1 VLTAGQ
7 TSCPATRMTPADEDQ
22 PRDLLFPRMD
32 GDDSGET
39 IPLQPPADPLDPMKP
54 GGGPSSAYHSPLEHR
69 IEPTETEASESYS
82 LSNPPANYEPGDQPV
97 WQKVQQVKPDLTP
110 TPDPLAIPKPKS
122 KPRQGG
128 SLVGCNT
135 IVFLASVCVMVLE
148 LTASRLIAKHVGSSL
163 YTWTSVIGVV
173 LLGIT
178 VGNFIGGW
186 LADRFNPEKL
196 VARLFL
202 LASAACFSV
211 LWLDQLVGTGD
222 RPENM
227 DWPVWV
233 FLTVAQMFFI
243 PATVLGTIS
252 PVVAS
257 VALAKRRST
266 GMTVGSVY
274 AWGAL
279 GSIVGTFLT
288 GFYLIDTF
296 GTKAIIGGTS
306 GMLAVIGIFVAS
318 GQTLFRSA
326 VAFGWLQFLLITT
339 AAAAATEDTG
349 RLVGSWIGGVT
360 TSHDSAIV
368 ELDNWYRGS
377 GLRLPDFAR
386 EDLLERCQSQS
397 LDGLEAD
404 GVLEFGRWLHSG
416 RRQDLT
422 DATQAAIEDIV
433 RYEYEHNVTIEA
445 WQNHT
450 GDIATHLHELGILL
464 WLRADM
470 TGEYHDESNYSY
482 INVSDSYEE
491 GESVKQLQLDK
502 LMHSYFN
509 PNDPTRL
516 YYEYENIYA
525 EITDRVA
532 AGWDRRTTV
541 QVPTFS
547 GLPDVVAKLPS
558 WATYDETTGTLS
570 VPGAVSES
578 RRKELLN
585 ASVYSEYWLAV
596 ERLGKTTRSNFWGGF
611 SSEPVETIP
620 EGLLNDDFTKKRLSY
635 DQSFKLLNVYEEL
648 TKQDEDRL
656 CAAGAAK
663 SDAPWRE
670 LVQKLSRNSRATN
683 TFFIGGGG
691 FVFPRWI
698 EIEYPKSARIDVAEL
713 DPAVKLA
720 VQEAMGL
727 PPDDETL
734 VRTLIGDARNVTD
747 DLLREQKRLE
757 SAGKTLHYDFVYG
770 DAFNDFGVPWHLTTQ
785 EYTQK
790 VSQLLDPE
798 HGVYLVNVID
808 IWPRAEFPP
817 EEPEE
822 PALIG
827 IPKLPAEVFG
837 TFLLTE
843 NWAMV
848 PAFPGFEV
856 QPLADGTHRIGYRG
870 RMTEAMREDLKNLAP
885 SNSEFVKG
893 VDEIYYRSNVSKVG
907 RFVSS
912 YVNTIAQEFPNIYVF
927 STEPGPPS
935 PLRDTFIIAASKKP
949 LPLDDL
955 PSTGD
960 HWQIAPFATR
970 IEKDGNT
977 VNGGQMEPLLH
988 TARNLILTDDYAP
1001 VDTLL
1006 KPVFVDQY

>member
-1 VLTAGQ
+1 
-7 TSCPATRMTPADEDQ
+7 MTPADDDQ
-22 PRDLLFPRMD
+22 SSDPFFRGKDR
-32 GDDSGET
+32 DDSGET
-39 IPLQPPADPLDPMKP
+39 IPLQPPRDPLEPMKP
-54 GGGPSSAYHSPLEHR
+54 GGGPASAYHSPLEHR
-69 IEPTETEASESYS
+69 IEPAADDGESYS
-82 LSNPPANYEPGDQPV
+82 FSNPPPNYGASDKPV
-97 WQKVQQVKPDLTP
+97 WQTVQQVKPDLTP
-110 TPDPLAIPKPKS
+110 TPDPLARPKPKTR
-122 KPRQGG
+122 KKGG
-128 SLVGCNT
+128 SLVGCNV

-186 LADRFNPEKL
+186 LADRFDPNKL

-306 GMLAVIGIFVAS
+306 GMLAVIGVFVAT

-339 AAAAATEDTG
+339 AAAAATEDAG
-349 RLVGSWIGGVT
+349 RLIGGWIGSVT
-360 TSHDSAIV
+360 TSHDSAV
-368 ELDNWYRGS
+368 VQLDEWYNSS

-386 EDLLERCQSQS
+386 EDLLERCRSRS
-397 LDGLEAD
+397 VDGLNEEA
-404 GVLEFGRWLHSG
+404 VAELKRWLRSG
-416 RRQDLT
+416 QRQDLT
-422 DATQAAIEDIV
+422 DDTRAAIKAAIQH
-433 RYEYEHNVTIEA
+433 EYEHNVTIEA

-450 GDIATHLHELGILL
+450 GDIAGHLHELGILL
-464 WLRADM
+464 WLRSDQS
-470 TGEYHDESNYSY
+470 GEYHDESNYSY
-482 INVSDSYEE
+482 INVSDGFED

-509 PNDPTRL
+509 PADPTRL
-516 YYEYENIYA
+516 YYEYEKIYA

-541 QVPTFS
+541 KVPS
-547 GLPDVVAKLPS
+547 SPGLPEIVGKLPP
-558 WATYDETTGTLS
+558 WVTYDAAAKTLS

-578 RRKELLN
+578 RRKDLIN
-585 ASVYSEYWLAV
+585 ASAYAEYWLAV
-596 ERLGKTTRSNFWGGF
+596 ERLGLSTRSDFWGGF
-611 SSEPVETIP
+611 SSETIQTIP
-620 EGLLNDDFTKKRLSY
+620 EGALTDDFWKKRLSY
-635 DQSFKLLNVYEEL
+635 DSSFKKLNVYEEL
-648 TKQDEDRL
+648 SEQDEDKL

-663 SDAPWRE
+663 SHAPWRE
-670 LVQKLSRNSRATN
+670 VVRSLSRNSRATS

-727 PPDDETL
+727 APDGETL

-747 DLLREQKRLE
+747 DLLREQQRLE
-757 SAGKTLHYDFVYG
+757 ADGKKLHYDFVYG

-808 IWPRAEFPP
+808 IWPRAEYPP
-817 EEPEE
+817 EELAES
-822 PALIG
+822 ALVG
-827 IPKLPAEVFG
+827 IPKLPTEIFG
-837 TFLLTE
+837 KYLLTE
-843 NWAMV
+843 DWIMM
-848 PAFPGFEV
+848 PAFPGFET
-856 QPLADGTHRIGYRG
+856 QPLEDGTHRIGYRG
-870 RMTEAMREDLKNLAP
+870 RMTPEMRDDLKKLAP
-885 SNSEFVKG
+885 ASPEFVKG
-893 VDEIYYRSNVSKVG
+893 VERLYTKSNQAQAG
-907 RFVSS
+907 RFLSS

-935 PLRDTFIIAASKKP
+935 PWRDTFVIAASKKP

-955 PSTGD
+955 PSTGE

-970 IEKDGNT
+970 VKQDGQT
-977 VNGGQMEPLLH
+977 VDGGQMKPLLH
-988 TARNLILTDDYAP
+988 TARNLVLTDDYAP

>member
-1 VLTAGQ
+1 
-7 TSCPATRMTPADEDQ
+7 MTPADDDQ
-22 PRDLLFPRMD
+22 SSDPLFPRRDSD
-32 GDDSGET
+32 GSGET
-39 IPLQPPADPLDPMKP
+39 IPLQPPADPLDPLKP
-54 GGGPSSAYHSPLEHR
+54 GGGPASAYHSPLEHR
-69 IEPTETEASESYS
+69 IEPIETDGNESYS
-82 LSNPPANYEPGDQPV
+82 LSNPPENYEADGKPV

-110 TPDPLAIPKPKS
+110 TPDPLARPRPKARK
-122 KPRQGG
+122 KGG
-128 SLVGCNT
+128 SLVGCNL

-186 LADRFNPEKL
+186 LADRFNPDKL
-196 VARLFL
+196 VARLFF

-211 LWLDQLVGTGD
+211 LWLDQLVGTSD
-222 RPENM
+222 RPEGM

-257 VALAKRRST
+257 VALAKRRRT

-306 GMLAVIGIFVAS
+306 GMLAVIGVFVAT

-349 RLVGSWIGGVT
+349 RLIGGWIGSVT
-360 TSHDSAIV
+360 ASHDSAIIQ
-368 ELDNWYRGS
+368 LDEWYRSS

-386 EDLLERCQSQS
+386 EDLLERCQTRS
-397 LDGLEAD
+397 LDGLDEEA
-404 GVLEFGRWLHSG
+404 VAELGRWLRSG
-416 RRQDLT
+416 QREDLT
-422 DATQAAIEDIV
+422 DETRAAIEATIQH
-433 RYEYEHNVTIEA
+433 EYEHNVTIEA

-450 GDIATHLHELGILL
+450 GDIAAHLHELGILL
-464 WLRADM
+464 RLRADK

-482 INVSDSYEE
+482 INVSDGFED
-491 GESVKQLQLDK
+491 GESVKRLQLDK
-502 LMHSYFN
+502 LMHSYFY

-516 YYEYENIYA
+516 YYAYEKIYA

-532 AGWDRRTTV
+532 AGWGRRTTV
-541 QVPTFS
+541 KVPSFS
-547 GLPDVVAKLPS
+547 GLPDIVAKLPP
-558 WATYDETTGTLS
+558 WVTYDAAAGTVS
-570 VPGAVSES
+570 VLGAVSEA
-578 RRKELLN
+578 RRTELMK
-585 ASVYSEYWLAV
+585 ASVYAEYWLAV
-596 ERLGKTTRSNFWGGF
+596 ERLGQATRGEFWGGF
-611 SSEPVETIP
+611 SSEPVEVIP
-620 EGLLNDDFTKKRLSY
+620 AGLLDDEFSKKRLSY

-648 TKQDEDRL
+648 TPQDEEKL
-656 CAAGAAK
+656 YAAGAAK
-663 SDAPWRE
+663 AEAPWRE
-670 LVQKLSRNSRATN
+670 VVQELSRNSRATS

-698 EIEYPKSARIDVAEL
+698 EIEYPKSTRIDVAEL
-713 DPAVKLA
+713 DPAVKKA
-720 VQEAMGL
+720 VQQAMGL

-747 DLLREQKRLE
+747 DLLREQKQL
-757 SAGKTLHYDFVYG
+757 AADGKTLHYDFVYG
-770 DAFNDFGVPWHLTTQ
+770 DAFNDIGVPWHLTTQ

-790 VSQLLDPE
+790 VSKLLDPD

-817 EEPEE
+817 EELAESS
-822 PALIG
+822 LVG
-827 IPKLPAEVFG
+827 IPKLPAKVFG
-837 TFLLTE
+837 EHLLTE
-843 NWAMV
+843 DWEMF

-856 QPLADGTHRIGYRG
+856 QPLEDGTHRIGYRG
-870 RMTEAMREDLKNLAP
+870 RMTPEMRDDLKKLEPANAQFL
-885 SNSEFVKG
+885 KG
-893 VDEIYYRSNVSKVG
+893 VDDIYAQSNLNEAG
-907 RFVSS
+907 RFMSS

-927 STEPGPPS
+927 STQPGPPS
-935 PLRDTFIIAASKKP
+935 PWRDTFIIAASKKP
-949 LPLDDL
+949 LPLEDL
-955 PSTGD
+955 PTTGQR
-960 HWQIAPFATR
+960 WQIAPFATR
-970 IEKDGNT
+970 IEKDGKSID
-977 VNGGQMEPLLH
+977 GGQMKPLLA
-988 TARNLILTDDYAP
+988 TARGLVLTDDYAP